1 MGRMHGSTR
10 FMAPEEFA
18 LEEMIDRQTMVYT
31 MGATGFALLAREGS
45 RDHADWSL
53 SVRSYD
59 CLCRAVSDKRQ
70 NRYSSPAELLASFVE
85 AL

>member
-1 MGRMHGSTR
+1 MGQMHGSTR
-10 FMAPEEFA
+10 FLAPKEFA
-18 LEEMIDRQTMVYT
+18 LGEMIDRQTMVYT

-45 RDHADWSL
+45 RDRADW
-53 SVRSYD
+53 
-59 CLCRAVSDKRQ
+59 RAVSDKRQ